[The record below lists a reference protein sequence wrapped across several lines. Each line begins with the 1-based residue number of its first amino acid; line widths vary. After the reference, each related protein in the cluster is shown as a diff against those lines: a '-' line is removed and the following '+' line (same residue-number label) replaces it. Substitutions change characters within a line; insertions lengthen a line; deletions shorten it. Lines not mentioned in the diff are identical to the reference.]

1 MAQPQKDIFSRL
13 ADRGE
18 DVIGRISEIPGAQ
31 RFAESAAQVKERA
44 DELQRRLRGL
54 DALERRVDALERKV
68 DELSKPK
75 RASSASSSRAPKTAA
90 KPKSPGTGTGS

>member
-1 MAQPQKDIFSRL
+1 MAQDQKDIFSRL

-31 RFAESAAQVKERA
+31 RFAESAAQVRVRA
-44 DELQRRLRGL
+44 EELQRRLRGL

-75 RASSASSSRAPKTAA
+75 RSTARKPAAKKPAS
-90 KPKSPGTGTGS
+90 KPKSSS

>member
-1 MAQPQKDIFSRL
+1 MAQQRGQDLFSKL

-18 DVIGRISEIPGAQ
+18 DVIGRITDLPGAQ
-31 RFAESAAQVKERA
+31 KLAESAAQLKDRA

-68 DELSKPK
+68 DQLSKPK
-75 RASSASSSRAPKTAA
+75 RSTSSSRAGKPATKKPAA
-90 KPKSPGTGTGS
+90 KPKPKSS

>member
-1 MAQPQKDIFSRL
+1 MAEPKGQDILSRL

-18 DVIGRISEIPGAQ
+18 DVIGRITELPGAQ
-31 RFAESAAQVKERA
+31 RLAESAAQLKKQG

-54 DALERRVDALERKV
+54 DALERKV

-75 RASSASSSRAPKTAA
+75 RATSARKPAAKKPAA
-90 KPKSPGTGTGS
+90 KPKPKP